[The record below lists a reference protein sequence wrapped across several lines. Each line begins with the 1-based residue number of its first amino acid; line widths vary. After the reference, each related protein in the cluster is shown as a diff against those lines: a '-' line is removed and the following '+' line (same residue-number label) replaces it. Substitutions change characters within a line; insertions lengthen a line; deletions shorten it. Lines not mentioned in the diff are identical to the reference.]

1 MGQGELEG
9 CARAAVGSP
18 VFPNLRCSDDVPTV
32 DPDRA
37 DAGRWYTSKPCFP
50 AIKSHISHL
59 VGDSAWEGHAANVF
73 EGRDEDDLILR
84 SRGNPST
91 GRISFP
97 SNPYSPDLNPSEMAF
112 SKLKTIRR
120 EIDPPDQFLTLLIP

>member
-73 EGRDEDDLILR
+73 EGRDEVTDLPFSWKSVHWTDFFSLEPLFAR
-84 SRGNPST
+84 SEPNRNGVLQAQNHSSGN
-91 GRISFP
+91 
-97 SNPYSPDLNPSEMAF
+97 
-112 SKLKTIRR
+112 
-120 EIDPPDQFLTLLIP
+120 